1 MIRHW
6 PGCFSFAQKWI
17 ITLLFREV
25 QQSGERMEKT
35 TMKYSASSVLV
46 LAILVLALT
55 GFLVP
60 GFRTSENSENRTMAT
75 FDMVINPDP
84 ESVAYRDSP
93 VERLDAALSD
103 QFPFR
108 EKLIRKYLL
117 LANYSENL
125 SENLTTLFVPR
136 VKGQYT
142 LHTVGNYEQ
151 IENTDYITIRP
162 HTKAMNSKMVA
173 GHIEQIEH
181 LHREFPDLGLY
192 VYYVTQAFDTDWFDY
207 YLGVKSIDRY
217 QQIVDALPDYVKCC
231 HLVYQDLDDYMNI
244 HYKTDHHMNHRGALR
259 EYQDVYALL
268 KEDYPMGEMMTP
280 QSENRVSETYNFV
293 YLGSYGRN
301 LGDLYKGGYDE
312 FFFYEYDFPEE
323 TYAVL
328 NTDTLEETEVVMMG
342 VYDEYREGK
351 INRKIGSDHY
361 INMYRTAVGADGTRY
376 SEQYPYIIRNSK
388 GNGVNLLICGDSYNR
403 GMRDL
408 LASHFDTLV
417 YFDYRILRNI
427 PIDYLIRR
435 YDIDALL
442 ISSNTSMWRSDEYL
456 LRFEEEGAE

>member
-1 MIRHW
+1 
-6 PGCFSFAQKWI
+6 
-17 ITLLFREV
+17 
-25 QQSGERMEKT
+25 
-35 TMKYSASSVLV
+35 
-46 LAILVLALT
+46 
-55 GFLVP
+55 
-60 GFRTSENSENRTMAT
+60 
-75 FDMVINPDP
+75 
-84 ESVAYRDSP
+84 
-93 VERLDAALSD
+93 
-103 QFPFR
+103 
-108 EKLIRKYLL
+108 
-117 LANYSENL
+117 
-125 SENLTTLFVPR
+125 
-136 VKGQYT
+136 
-142 LHTVGNYEQ
+142 
-151 IENTDYITIRP
+151 
-162 HTKAMNSKMVA
+162 MNQRA
-173 GHIEQIEH
+173 
-181 LHREFPDLGLY
+181 
-192 VYYVTQAFDTDWFDY
+192 
-207 YLGVKSIDRY
+207 
-217 QQIVDALPDYVKCC
+217 
-231 HLVYQDLDDYMNI
+231 
-244 HYKTDHHMNHRGALR
+244 ALR
-259 EYQDVYALL
+259 EYQDVNALL

-435 YDIDALL
+435 YDINALL